1 MRQLFRKIPGFSLM
15 EVLFNMILIV
25 IVISCGYLGY
35 EYAFNDLALFNNVNT
50 EMNEFVQFNNAFVID
65 QSRCSLM
72 KRAGDNLILE
82 SDSVQVQYVFEKSFV
97 VRRKQDAIDTFRLS
111 TISFASSY
119 DKRQRENGIV
129 EEGILVLECIGKK
142 LISGFSKRYDSY
154 QLIKADSLSENGNTF
169 R

>member
-1 MRQLFRKIPGFSLM
+1 MRQLFKKIPGFSLM

-25 IVISCGYLGY
+25 IVIGCGYLGY
-35 EYAFNDLALFNNVNT
+35 EYAFNDLTLFNNVNT

-72 KRAGDNLILE
+72 KRTGDDLFLE
-82 SDSVQVQYVFEKSFV
+82 NDSTQVHYVFEKDFV
-97 VRRKQDAIDTFRLS
+97 VRRKEEAIDTFHLS

-119 DKRQRENGIV
+119 DNRQRESGIV
-129 EEGILVLECIGKK
+129 EEGTLVLECIGKK
-142 LISGFSKRYDSY
+142 LTTDFSKRYDSY